1 MLVYLK
7 ANPAAF
13 DDGEVRILTAAFDK
27 AWEAVQTSGAKFA
40 TDGHV
45 EAARAVIAKHI
56 IERHRGS
63 LEIRSTLG
71 VGTSVTV
78 RLPVAD

>member
-27 AWEAVQTSGAKFA
+27 AWESVQAGGAI
-40 TDGHV
+40 
-45 EAARAVIAKHI
+45 RY
-56 IERHRGS
+56 RSRS
-63 LEIRSTLG
+63 LDCDVRS
-71 VGTSVTV
+71 
-78 RLPVAD
+78 